1 MPTVEHLL
9 QRAFF
14 IAFAAAALAA
24 VGAMEQKEEEKGHEI
39 SISHWLLLERGK
51 ETVWGKG
58 INKMWHFLGGNTV
71 KKVFLF

>member
-1 MPTVEHLL
+1 MLL
-9 QRAFF
+9 LLRRAS
-14 IAFAAAALAA
+14 ALAA
-24 VGAMEQKEEEKGHEI
+24 VGAMERKEEEKGHEI